1 MRKLFKYMGM
11 YWKTVIIVFLVL
23 IVQAYCDLSLPAY
36 TSDIVNVGIQQGGI
50 SETVPKAISEEEMGR
65 ILLFIPDSGDRRQ
78 TVEDAYEAD
87 HTTYNKDAFVL
98 KEDFQKDT
106 KESQEKYE
114 ELEEIM
120 GFPMMLVQ
128 GFSSGSDETK
138 KIEEQMMS
146 QIPQEI
152 LPEDADIFDILEMLP
167 PDQTA
172 LLMDEIE
179 DQMADLPEMILEQ
192 AAISYVKTAYQ
203 DLGMDMDQIQID
215 YLLRTGAKMIGLA
228 FLGMMASILVGLLAS
243 RAGAA
248 SGRDLRG
255 RVFRK
260 VVGFSSNEFDHFST
274 ASLITRSTNDIQQ
287 IQMLIVMLLRMVL
300 YAPIMAVGGIYQ
312 VFRTNVSMSWIIALA
327 VILIGLVILLLFT
340 IAMPKFKVMQK
351 LVDRLNLVTREILTG
366 LSVIRAFSTEK
377 HEEERFE
384 AANQDLTRTNLFVNR
399 AMTFMMPVMMVIMN
413 GVSVLIIWTGA
424 HGVNDGQM
432 QVGDMM
438 AFIQYTMQ
446 IIMSFL
452 MLCMISIMLP
462 RAAVAAERVDEILTS
477 ETLIHDPK
485 EPKQLSKETK
495 GVLCF
500 DQVSF
505 RYPGADED
513 VLHGISFT
521 AKPGE
526 TTAIIGSTGSGKS
539 TLVNLIPRFYDVTEG
554 SVTLDG
560 TDIRDI
566 RQHDL
571 REKLGYVP
579 QKGVL
584 FSGTIASNIMFG
596 NPDGSDGEMQ
606 EAAEIAQA
614 TEFIDTKPKKY
625 ASSISQGGANV
636 SGGQKQRLSIARAI
650 AKHPNLFIFDDSF
663 SALDYKT
670 DVALRRALKEKTEN
684 STVLIVAQRISTILH
699 AEQIIVLDDG
709 KVAGIGTHQELL
721 QNCEVYRQIA
731 ESQLSEQELAETGV
745 YTRKGEMLHE

>member
-1 MRKLFKYMGM
+1 MRKLFQYMGM
-11 YWKTVIIVFLVL
+11 YWKTVIVIFLIL

-50 SETVPKAISEEEMGR
+50 SEAVPKAISGKGMER
-65 ILLFIPDSGDRRQ
+65 ILLFLPEKEERQ
-78 TVEDAYEAD
+78 KVLDAYEED
-87 HTTYNKDAFVL
+87 HDTYGQKAYIL
-98 KEDFQKDT
+98 KENILADT
-106 KESQEKYE
+106 EEGRGQYE
-114 ELEEIM
+114 ELSDIM
-120 GFPMMLVQ
+120 SLPMMLVQ
-128 GFSSGSDETK
+128 GFSSGSDATK
-138 KIEEQMMS
+138 KIQEQLMAGFPPEM
-146 QIPQEI
+146 
-152 LPEDADIFDILEMLP
+152 LPEDGDIFDILEMLP
-167 PDQTA
+167 PEQTEQM
-172 LLMDEIE
+172 LKEINN
-179 DQMADLPEMILEQ
+179 QMAGMPEMILEQ
-192 AAISYVKTAYQ
+192 AAVSYVKTAYQ
-203 DLGMDMDQIQID
+203 ELGMDMDEIQIQ
-215 YLLRTGAKMIGLA
+215 YLLRTGAKMTGLA
-228 FLGMMASILVGLLAS
+228 FLGMLSSVLVGLLAS
-243 RAGAA
+243 RVGAA

-255 RVFRK
+255 KVFRK
-260 VVGFSSNEFDHFST
+260 VVGFSSNEFDRFST

-300 YAPIMAVGGIYQ
+300 YAPIMAVGGVYQ
-312 VFRTNVSMSWIIALA
+312 VFRTNVSMSWIIGLA
-327 VILIGLVILLLFT
+327 VILIGLVILLLFFV
-340 IAMPKFKVMQK
+340 AMPKFKIMQK

-377 HEEERFE
+377 HEEKRFD

-462 RAAVAAERVDEILTS
+462 RAAVAAERVDEVLAS
-477 ETLIHDPK
+477 QTLIHDPK
-485 EPKQLSKETK
+485 LPKQLPENTE
-495 GVLCF
+495 GVLRF
-500 DQVSF
+500 NHVSF

-513 VLHGISFT
+513 VLHDISFT

-539 TLVNLIPRFYDVTEG
+539 TLVNLIPRFYDVTG
-554 SVTLDG
+554 GAITLDG
-560 TDIRDI
+560 MDIREI

-571 REKLGYVP
+571 RQKLGYVP

-584 FSGTIASNIMFG
+584 FSGTIASNILFG
-596 NPDGSDGEMQ
+596 NPKGSDREMQ

-625 ASSISQGGANV
+625 EDSISQGGANV
-636 SGGQKQRLSIARAI
+636 SGGQKQRLSIARAV
-650 AKHPNLFIFDDSF
+650 AKHPEIFIFDDSF

-670 DVALRRALKEKTEN
+670 DVTLRKALKEKTEN

-709 KVAGIGTHQELL
+709 EVAGIGTHSELL
-721 QNCEVYRQIA
+721 RSCEVYRQIA
-731 ESQLSEQELAETGV
+731 ESQLSEKELAETGI
-745 YTRKGEMLHE
+745 YLEKEDALHE

>member
-11 YWKTVIIVFLVL
+11 YWKTVISVFLVL

-78 TVEDAYEAD
+78 TVKDAYEAD
-87 HTTYNKDAFVL
+87 HTTYNKAAFVL

-167 PDQTA
+167 PEQTA

-179 DQMADLPEMILEQ
+179 SQMADLPEMILEQ

-203 DLGMDMDQIQID
+203 DLGMDMDQIQTD

-554 SVTLDG
+554 SITLDG

-571 REKLGYVP
+571 RERLGYVP

-731 ESQLSEQELAETGV
+731 ESQLSEQELSETGV